1 MTLVESL
8 MHCMCAVAIEPSQEK
23 APDTDLR
30 ELREACIGRTVKRL
44 RAIQEWLGFD
54 QHELS
59 KWQQLAK
66 VGRGGLVRILLLF
79 LLLLLL
85 FLFFLFFLFFFF
97 LLFLFFFFLLFLFLF
112 LLFLLFLFLFFPPP
126 AFSLLVLVLLLLHL
140 LFLIPSHSQH
150 ITTCALLHLQDFIS
164 WTLDSSRLQLGGDG
178 DGVKG
183 MPSDDKKV
191 RGGGGEE
198 TLTRFTPHQVATLFP
213 KVWHAFKTTHPT
225 ARYPHET

>member
-126 AFSLLVLVLLLLHL
+126 GFFAPRPRPPPSPPSVSYSFAQPTYHHL
-140 LFLIPSHSQH
+140 CATASAGLYFMDAGFVTPS
-150 ITTCALLHLQDFIS
+150 A
-164 WTLDSSRLQLGGDG
+164 W
-178 DGVKG
+178 
-183 MPSDDKKV
+183 
-191 RGGGGEE
+191 
-198 TLTRFTPHQVATLFP
+198 
-213 KVWHAFKTTHPT
+213 W
-225 ARYPHET
+225 